1 MYFFDLFLNKKAATI
16 GAKAVFSFSC
26 LLHIA
31 EISYETDG
39 NEYGFTVVK
48 ENSLT
53 FHGRFQKRASS
64 RSFRFGRLF
73 DGTLLHLECERRQ
86 DHKNTH
92 YSFHLEY
99 TTGGSDHNRPT
110 SSSVAFW
117 KNTGCHPLCRP
128 KNGLFI
134 SVRNHHSFRRSMN
147 DGRLFFIAW
156 SMLSI
161 NWSCRSMI
169 S

>member
-1 MYFFDLFLNKKAATI
+1 Q
-16 GAKAVFSFSC
+16 AKQPDVPWAFP
-26 LLHIA
+26 
-31 EISYETDG
+31 
-39 NEYGFTVVK
+39 
-48 ENSLT
+48 
-53 FHGRFQKRASS
+53 KRASS

-147 DGRLFFIAW
+147 DGRLFSSRGRCI
-156 SMLSI
+156 
-161 NWSCRSMI
+161 RSTGRAAR
-169 S
+169 